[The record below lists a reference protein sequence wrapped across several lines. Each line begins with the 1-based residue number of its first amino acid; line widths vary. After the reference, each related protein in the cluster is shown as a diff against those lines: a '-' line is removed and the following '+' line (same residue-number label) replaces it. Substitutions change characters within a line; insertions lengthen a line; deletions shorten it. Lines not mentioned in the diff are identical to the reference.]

1 MTAQAKTAEGGMNL
15 LYQRNIRRVQC
26 VNREKQFT
34 GGEKSSQILVLLF
47 S

>member
-1 MTAQAKTAEGGMNL
+1 MTAQSKTAEGGMNL
-15 LYQRNIRRVQC
+15 LYEWNIRRVKC

-34 GGEKSSQILVLLF
+34 GGEKSSQIMVFLF

>member
-1 MTAQAKTAEGGMNL
+1 MTAQSKTAEGGMNL
-15 LYQRNIRRVQC
+15 LYQRNIRGVKC

-34 GGEKSSQILVLLF
+34 GGEKSYQIMVLLL